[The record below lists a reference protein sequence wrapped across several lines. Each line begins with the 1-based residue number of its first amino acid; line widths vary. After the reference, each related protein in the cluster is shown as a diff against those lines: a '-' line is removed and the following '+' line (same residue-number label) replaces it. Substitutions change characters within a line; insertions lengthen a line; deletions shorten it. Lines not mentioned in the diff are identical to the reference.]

1 MKKFLFAVVVAAGT
15 LFAGNTQAQTK
26 IGYVRID
33 DIVSVMPELAPEK
46 VNLDTVGAQ
55 FVKDSIMPS
64 IEFKQDEYNAVV
76 AELGDTSKTITD
88 AVKKLKFQ
96 KMQALQQEL
105 SGAEQYIQQ
114 VLQAKQQEY
123 LRPFYAKA
131 KKAIEAVA
139 KKKGYAY
146 VLNTDVFVVA
156 PEADDI
162 SLAVVTEL
170 GIKLPEQPKTAPAA
184 KPAAQPA
191 KPAGK

>member
-1 MKKFLFAVVVAAGT
+1 MVVAAGT

-64 IEFKQDEYNAVV
+64 VQFKQDEYNAVV
-76 AELGDTSKTITD
+76 AELSDTTKKINE

-96 KMQALQQEL
+96 KMQELQQEL
-105 SGAEQYIQQ
+105 SGVDNYIQQ

-123 LRPFYAKA
+123 LRPYYAKA
-131 KKAIEAVA
+131 KAAIEAVA
-139 KKKGYAY
+139 KKKAYTY

-156 PEADDI
+156 PAADDL
-162 SLAVVTEL
+162 SLAVVAEL
-170 GIKLPEQPKTAPAA
+170 GIKLPEQPKTAPAT
-184 KPAAQPA
+184 KPAT
-191 KPAGK
+191 KPAGTK

>member
-131 KKAIEAVA
+131 KKAIEAVS

-156 PEADDI
+156 PEADDL
-162 SLAVVTEL
+162 SLAVIAEL

-184 KPAAQPA
+184 KPAVQPA